1 MVRRQKLCGAMRI
14 ARGAG
19 LEGFEAGRDDSAG
32 CPFNAGFRVR
42 FGRAV
47 IVDDASSLTVY
58 SLEGKPFPPDPGED
72 SRAES
77 GFGGNMSSPGGH
89 CNEFRFFIEGARGN
103 HPLNVATLEETVRSV
118 RPVKREIEAAG
129 GLIAR

>member
-1 MVRRQKLCGAMRI
+1 MCI
-14 ARGAG
+14 ARSAG
-19 LEGFEAGRDDSAG
+19 FEGIEAGRDDSAG
-32 CPFNAGFRVR
+32 YPFNTGFRVR

-47 IVDDASSLTVY
+47 IIDDASGLTVY
-58 SLEGKPFPPDPGED
+58 PLEGKPFPPDPGED